1 MMTRVQIIVPFL
13 LATLSL
19 GCLSTETMVLPERV
33 RTVGI
38 PMFRNLT
45 LEPGVEE
52 HVTDVLVREFLRDG
66 RLQVVRPAAADA
78 LLQGEVVGYDIRGR
92 QYDDQNHAIGFVVD
106 VVVKLRFVDAHTG
119 EALGKPRAF
128 RQGGVFFDSP
138 QPGQARQD
146 DVFIRLSEEILSYY
160 LEGW

>member
-1 MMTRVQIIVPFL
+1 MT
-13 LATLSL
+13 
-19 GCLSTETMVLPERV
+19 TETMILPERV
-33 RTVGI
+33 ETIGI

-52 HVTDVLVREFLRDG
+52 RITDVLVREFLRDG
-66 RLQVVRPAAADA
+66 RLEVVRPDRADA
-78 LLQGEVVGYDIRGR
+78 LLVGEVVGYDIRGR
-92 QYDDQNHAIGFVVD
+92 QYDDQDHAIGFVVD
-106 VVVKLRFVDAHTG
+106 VVVRVRLEDARTG
-119 EALGKPRAF
+119 EALGKARAF

-138 QPGQARQD
+138 QPRQSRQD